1 MRRAQKVTARYGI
14 IAEVVVFIRS
24 LVDDVVTVQLI
35 ELFTLNQS
43 IYENVHTLTQ

>member
-35 ELFTLNQS
+35 ESLNQS